1 MTLRLVPLLALV
13 GLAACAA
20 PSSFDGLSGGTPKP
34 ANELRTR
41 AADPTMDAPRPI
53 SPVSVSWVS
62 TLRPTFKWQAAA
74 GTTGAIVEVCKTR
87 ACDGDDVRRIEADGE
102 TITVPEDL
110 EAGIWFWRV
119 FGMSKDRVGTK
130 PSATWEVL
138 VRGNAIKGSSDAPS
152 GGMVDI
158 NGDGLPDLI
167 VASSG
172 YDLDDTDQ
180 TWKPFPLTMVWLG
193 KSDGKLDAGNGYWMD
208 DGAVHVPSI
217 GGGIDTDGDGFTD
230 IVRTLQDRKSGNF
243 EAMIEYGSAGKPF
256 EGADGKQ
263 HVDYI
268 DWSKYGFVLVPDART
283 VPSTREAGD
292 VNGDG
297 FGDVLVGA
305 PGAAVVGLGS
315 AKGTSASMPLF
326 FGGAGNGAAGAIAG
340 AFDADGDGLSDV
352 ALANPVGGSPLVAGR
367 GDRERISMSADLAAR
382 GEGIEKAVAIASGD
396 FDGDGIAD
404 LAATVP
410 IQGKRQICI
419 WTGSRDKLFDFRY
432 CVPGM
437 QSDPTYGDRLIVGD
451 LSGQGKDNLLI
462 SAGSGAEAF
471 VDILE
476 VEGDSMMIDELRVPG
491 GIGSKLTTI
500 WPGRPG
506 KARWATVDAQGTAV
520 MVFEG
525 RTVLQSI
532 SMLSRGPDWVS
543 PVYGLR

>member
-1 MTLRLVPLLALV
+1 MIARLAPLLGLV

-20 PSSFDGLSGGTPKP
+20 PSSFDGLSGGNPKP
-34 ANELRTR
+34 TNELRTR
-41 AADPTMDAPRPI
+41 AADPTMDAPRPL

-74 GTTGAIVEVCKTR
+74 GTTGAVVEVCKTR
-87 ACDGDDVRRIEADGE
+87 ACAGDDVRRIEADGE

-138 VRGNAIKGSSDAPS
+138 VRGNAIRGSSDAPS

-167 VASSG
+167 VTSSG

-180 TWKPFPLTMVWLG
+180 TWKPFPMTMVWLG
-193 KSDGKLDAGNGYWMD
+193 QKDGKLDTSNGFWMD
-208 DGAVHVPSI
+208 DGAVHTPTI

-230 IVRTLQDRKSGNF
+230 IVHTLQDRQSGEF
-243 EAMIEYGSAGKPF
+243 EAIVEYGSAGKPF
-256 EGADGKQ
+256 EGNDGQ
-263 HVDYI
+263 MHVDYI
-268 DWSKYGFVLVPDART
+268 DWAKYGFVMLPGAKT
-283 VPSTREAGD
+283 VPSVREAGD

-305 PGAAVVGLGS
+305 PGAAVIGLGS
-315 AKGTSASMPLF
+315 AKGTSTSMPLF
-326 FGGAGNGAAGAIAG
+326 FGGGASERAGAIVG
-340 AFDADGDGLSDV
+340 AFDADGDGLSDI
-352 ALANPVGGSPLVAGR
+352 ALASPLSGSPVVAGR
-367 GDRERISMSADLAAR
+367 GDRERIQISADLVAR
-382 GEGIEKAVAIASGD
+382 GVGDIEKAIAIASGD

-410 IQGKRQICI
+410 IAGKRNICF
-419 WTGSRDKLFDFRY
+419 WRGSRDKLFEPLY

-437 QSDPTYGDRLIVGD
+437 PNDATYGDRLTVGD
-451 LSGQGKDNLLI
+451 LGGTGKDNLLVN
-462 SAGSGAEAF
+462 AGQGATSF
-471 VDILE
+471 VDVFELDGE
-476 VEGDSMMIDELRVPG
+476 AMMIDEIPVPG
-491 GIGSKLTTI
+491 IGTHLTTI

-506 KARWATVDAQGTAV
+506 KARWATTDAQGTAV
-520 MVFEG
+520 LVFEG
-525 RTVLQSI
+525 RTLLQSI
-532 SMLSRGPDWVS
+532 SMLGRGPDWVT
-543 PVYGLR
+543 PVFALR

>member
-1 MTLRLVPLLALV
+1 MIARIAPLLGLV
-13 GLAACAA
+13 SVAACAA
-20 PSSFDGLSGGTPKP
+20 PSSFDGLTGGNPKP
-34 ANELRTR
+34 TNELRTR

-74 GTTGAIVEVCKTR
+74 GTTGAVIEVCKTR
-87 ACDGDDVRRIEADGE
+87 ACDGEEVRRVEADGE
-102 TITVPEDL
+102 TVTVPEDL
-110 EAGIWFWRV
+110 EAGVWFWRV

-138 VRGNAIKGSSDAPS
+138 VRGAAANGSSDAPS

-158 NGDGLPDLI
+158 NGDGLADLL

-172 YDLDDTDQ
+172 YDMDEADQ
-180 TWKPFPLTMVWLG
+180 TWKPFPLMMVWLG
-193 KSDGKLDAGNGYWMD
+193 KKDGTLDIGNGFWMD
-208 DGAVHVPSI
+208 DGAVHVPTI

-230 IVRTLQDRKSGNF
+230 VVRTLQDRQTGEF
-243 EAMIEYGSAGKPF
+243 EAIVEYGSAGKPF
-256 EGADGKQ
+256 ETDDGKT

-268 DWSKYGFVLVPDART
+268 DWSKYGFVMLPGVKT
-283 VPSTREAGD
+283 LPSVREAGD

-297 FGDVLVGA
+297 FGDVLAFGA
-305 PGAAVVGLGS
+305 GAAVVGLGG
-315 AKGTSASMPLF
+315 AKGTSTSMPLF
-326 FGGAGNGAAGAIAG
+326 FGGGGTGPNAIIG

-352 ALANPVGGSPLVAGR
+352 ALASPNGGSPLAAGR
-367 GDRERISMSADLAAR
+367 GDRERIQISADLVAR
-382 GEGIEKAVAIASGD
+382 GPGAVEKAVAIASGD

-410 IQGKRQICI
+410 MDGKRNVCF
-419 WTGSRDKLFDFRY
+419 WKGSRDKLFDPLY

-437 QSDPTYGDRLIVGD
+437 PNDATYGDRLIVGD
-451 LSGQGKDNLLI
+451 LAGKGRDNLLV
-462 SAGSGAEAF
+462 SAGEGATAF
-471 VDILE
+471 VDVFELD
-476 VEGDSMMIDELRVPG
+476 GDSMMIDEIAVP
-491 GIGSKLTTI
+491 GIGSKLTMM

-520 MVFEG
+520 LVFEG

-532 SMLSRGPDWVS
+532 AMVGRGMDWIT
-543 PVYGLR
+543 PVHALR